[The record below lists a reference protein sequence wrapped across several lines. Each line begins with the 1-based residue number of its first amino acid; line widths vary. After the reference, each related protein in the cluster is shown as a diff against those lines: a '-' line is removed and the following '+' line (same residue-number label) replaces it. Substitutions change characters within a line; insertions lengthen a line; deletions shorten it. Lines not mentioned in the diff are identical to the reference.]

1 MAVKDVEKK
10 KKCSYPQLLLLGQQ
24 VVVLVA
30 LVQRHQH
37 VLQPVSHAQGE
48 LLNLRVQAGL
58 DD

>member
-1 MAVKDVEKK
+1 MEVKEVEKK
-10 KKCSYPQLLLLGQQ
+10 KKECSHPQLLLLGQQ

-48 LLNLRVQAGL
+48 LLNL
-58 DD
+58 